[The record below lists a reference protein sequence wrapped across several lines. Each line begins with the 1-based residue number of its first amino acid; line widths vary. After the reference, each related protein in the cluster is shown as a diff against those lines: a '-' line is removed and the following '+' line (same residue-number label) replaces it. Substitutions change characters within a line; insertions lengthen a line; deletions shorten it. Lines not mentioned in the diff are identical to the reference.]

1 MRNFILA
8 SSEEGVIGYNGHLP
22 WNLPEEYQ
30 YFLDKIK
37 DADAIVMA
45 RDTFRELGEKPLQN
59 CPHFILTHFPQPDTN
74 NVHFISCLDVPEFS
88 NIWYIGGRSIYES
101 IDTIKPDRVYI
112 TKVKVN
118 IPTVNIPIGDKVV
131 CLSPS
136 FFNTLYRDYNLIDSS
151 HSTIL
156 DRDTDQKVECE
167 FMIWDRKH
175 KTF

>member
-37 DADAIVMA
+37 DADTIVMG
-45 RDTFRELGEKPLQN
+45 RDTFRALGEKPIKD
-59 CPHFILTHFPQPDTN
+59 CPHFILTHSIKSNTN
-74 NVHFISCLDVPEFS
+74 NIHFISYNDLLSLDTP

-101 IDTIKPDRVYI
+101 IDTIQPDRVYI
-112 TKVKVN
+112 TKVKVD
-118 IPTVNIPIGDKVV
+118 IPIGDKVI

-136 FFNTLYRDYNLIDSS
+136 FFDTLYRDYILTDS
-151 HSTIL
+151 HDFTIL
-156 DRDTDQKVECE
+156 DRDTDEKVDCQ
-167 FMIWDRKH
+167 FMLWDKKRL
-175 KTF
+175 

>member
-1 MRNFILA
+1 MHNFILA

-45 RDTFRELGEKPLQN
+45 RDTFRALGEKPIKD
-59 CPHFILTHFPQPDTN
+59 CPHFILTHSPKSHTN
-74 NVHFISCLDVPEFS
+74 NVHFISSLDIPNFL

-101 IDTIKPDRVYI
+101 IDTIKPDRVYL
-112 TKVKVN
+112 TKVNVD
-118 IPTVNIPIGDKVV
+118 ISPIGDKVS

-136 FFNTLYRDYNLIDSS
+136 FFESLYRDYHLTESS

-156 DRDTDQKVECE
+156 DRDTDEKIECQ
-167 FMIWDRKH
+167 FMIWNKKR
-175 KTF
+175 